1 MLCRTQHFRRAAR
14 KACRDINE
22 AESPWSS
29 WPCDSFGQ
37 NQEGGDR
44 ERALWFDEPVRQ
56 RSQEQ
61 HPDLVVRT
69 HLMRCSRAV
78 TLLEVGPR
86 SEMARSPRRMWRTP
100 SSSHR
105 GPWDFI
111 RHQNSQGDV
120 ENGFCDGVAGLKDK
134 EDKRSCSR
142 SCPSWPRTPPNRM
155 KVEEAGRQVASV
167 VLRNA

>member
-1 MLCRTQHFRRAAR
+1 MRQSHHGVLGHVTLLDKTKKEVTEKEPFGLMSLSIRGAR
-14 KACRDINE
+14 SDI
-22 AESPWSS
+22 PTWWFLWSR
-29 WPCDSFGQ
+29 G
-37 NQEGGDR
+37 
-44 ERALWFDEPVRQ
+44 
-56 RSQEQ
+56 
-61 HPDLVVRT
+61 T

-86 SEMARSPRRMWRTP
+86 SETARSPRRMWRTP

-142 SCPSWPRTPPNRM
+142 SCPSWPRTPPNPM
-155 KVEEAGRQVASV
+155 KVEQAGRQVASV